1 MATWEDTTSEQQVAR
16 GAPHWSLLMGLAAV
30 LMLTAGTLAATR
42 LPALRQ
48 ARDRG
53 PLEAARTAALLPL
66 PPAPQYV
73 VVFGTFGSRLA
84 ADEAARLVRRKG
96 YIADVRRAGE
106 AFHVVSRPYAS
117 ADRARFWTA
126 IFEQLGLDT
135 AAPADISDLGS

>member
-1 MATWEDTTSEQQVAR
+1 
-16 GAPHWSLLMGLAAV
+16 
-30 LMLTAGTLAATR
+30 LAATR
-42 LPALRQ
+42 LPALLQ

-73 VVFGTFGSRLA
+73 VVFGTFATRQA

-96 YIADVRRAGE
+96 YIADVLRAGE
-106 AFHVVSRPYAS
+106 TFHVVSRTYAS

-126 IFEQLGLDT
+126 IFEQIGLNTDT
-135 AAPADISDLGS
+135 TADIVDLES